1 MTRSSALA
9 VCLLVACSP
18 RTRTEH
24 PDSTASR
31 DARTPAAP
39 QVELTHGETPKPA
52 DAAPMLVA
60 MRTEMARAK
69 AALGTDASAKPY
81 YFSYRVTEADT
92 LEIVASRGALE
103 LSTRDRDR
111 VLDLEMRVGD
121 RNFDNYHWRHRGM
134 PGYGVGHV
142 GSRSGGLS
150 GQALPVDDDPDAIAA
165 ALWLATDVAFKRAT
179 MQYEHAKSQKQLAA
193 KKQGD
198 DSPDFSDEQAVQSLE
213 APAKLDID
221 AAVWEARVRELSK
234 AFERH
239 PNVLGSE
246 IRLVASAGARYFVSN
261 QGSDVQSGTRH
272 ARLILSATAKADDGM
287 DLSHVDIVDVRD
299 VAEMPDDAAL
309 VARVDALAT
318 QLEALRNAPV
328 ADPFTGPAVL
338 EGRAAAVYFH
348 EVFGHRVE
356 GHRQEDENEGQTF
369 ADKVGTTVMPEFM
382 DVYDD
387 PTIARVDD
395 VFLNGHYRHDDE
407 GLAARRATLID
418 GGKLVGFLMSRTP
431 TKEFG
436 SSNGHGRAQ
445 AGADVVARQGNLIVA
460 PREGM
465 AKAKLDDALVREI
478 AAQGKPYGL
487 RFVDISGVLTNTSR
501 YMAQAFQVNPVVV
514 FRVYPDGREELVRGV
529 TLEGTP
535 LSSLSKIVAAGDRY
549 EVFNGFCGAESGF
562 IPVSAASPALL
573 LSQIEIARAPAAQD
587 KPPLLPPPAATLGGA
602 R

>member
-1 MTRSSALA
+1 MPRSCALA
-9 VCLLVACSP
+9 LCLLVACSP
-18 RTRTEH
+18 RGRTEH
-24 PDSTASR
+24 PASDSRPVASTLR
-31 DARTPAAP
+31 VPKISISHGDSPATGDAS
-39 QVELTHGETPKPA
+39 
-52 DAAPMLVA
+52 PMLVA
-60 MRTEMARAK
+60 MRAEMARATG
-69 AALGTDASAKPY
+69 ALGEAATAKPY

-121 RNFDNYHWRHRGM
+121 RSFDNYHWRHRSM

-150 GQALPVDDDPDAIAA
+150 GYELPLDDDADAITAS
-165 ALWLATDVAFKRAT
+165 LWLATDRAFKQAT
-179 MQYEHAKSQKQLAA
+179 AQYEHAKAQKQLAA
-193 KKQGD
+193 KTD
-198 DSPDFSDEQAVQSLE
+198 DDAPDFSEEKAVTALE
-213 APAKLDID
+213 APAKLEVD
-221 AAVWEARVRELSK
+221 AAAWESRVREISK

-239 PNVLGSE
+239 PHVLASE
-246 IRLVASAGARYFVSN
+246 VRLVASAGARYFVSN
-261 QGSDVQSGTRH
+261 QGSEVQSGNQH

-287 DLSHVDIVDVRD
+287 DLSHVDIIDVRD
-299 VAEMPDDAAL
+299 ARELPKNEDL
-309 VARVDALAT
+309 VARVDALAD

-348 EVFGHRVE
+348 EVFGHRIE

-369 ADKVGTTVMPEFM
+369 ADKVGTGVMPEFM

-387 PTIARVDD
+387 PTITRVDD

-407 GLAARRATLID
+407 GLAARRATLVD

-460 PREGM
+460 PREGR

-478 AAQGKPYGL
+478 KAQRKPYGL
-487 RFVDISGVLTNTSR
+487 RFVDISGGLTNTSR

-535 LSSLSKIVAAGDRY
+535 LSSLSKIVAAGDEY

-587 KPPLLPPPAATLGGA
+587 RPPLLPPPATTVGGA